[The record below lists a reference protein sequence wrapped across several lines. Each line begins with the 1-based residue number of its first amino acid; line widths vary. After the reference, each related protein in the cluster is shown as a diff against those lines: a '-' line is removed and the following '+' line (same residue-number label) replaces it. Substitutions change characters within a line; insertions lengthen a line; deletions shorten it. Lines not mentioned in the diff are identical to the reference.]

1 MVLQRLLAGNNFR
14 ERQKRFRNMTLPNP
28 LDLSIKY
35 LYRVRELWTYQ
46 IVGVVDVAVAGLSW
60 CHSNS
65 DLLAVAYGV
74 YDFVP
79 ANLRP
84 GGYVCVWSIKVIVF
98 LVKVSCSYL

>member
-14 ERQKRFRNMTLPNP
+14 ERQKRFRNMTVPNP

-46 IVGVVDVAVAGLSW
+46 LIGIVDAAISSLSW

-65 DLLAVAYGV
+65 DLLAVGYGV
-74 YDFVP
+74 YDFV
-79 ANLRP
+79 AASTRTA
-84 GGYVCVWSIKVIVF
+84 GYVCVWSIKVSEMFF
-98 LVKVSCSYL
+98 LSELLF